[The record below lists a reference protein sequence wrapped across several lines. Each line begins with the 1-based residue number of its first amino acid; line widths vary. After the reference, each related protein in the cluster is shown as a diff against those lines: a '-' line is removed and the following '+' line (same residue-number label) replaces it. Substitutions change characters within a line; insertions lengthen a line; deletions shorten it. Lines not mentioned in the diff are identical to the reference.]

1 MQPIQNESE
10 LQELNLLGNQ
20 FKTDLLFIEDELEQM
35 KKMISLRWNRI
46 LRGNNLI
53 EIQELNIIL
62 MLFKEHIPKIKM
74 RIDEHLKLID
84 LRMIAKN
91 QHFVLPISDDLGLIK
106 EELDRLVKS
115 VINMKMS
122 YRRLTGKLIL

>member
-1 MQPIQNESE
+1 MQSTKNEAE

-20 FKTDLLFIEDELEQM
+20 FKADLLLIEDELEQM

-74 RIDEHLKLID
+74 RIDEHLKLIGS
-84 LRMIAKN
+84 RMIAKN
-91 QHFVLPISDDLGLIK
+91 QDLVLPISDDLGLIK

-122 YRRLTGKLIL
+122 YRRLTAKLIL